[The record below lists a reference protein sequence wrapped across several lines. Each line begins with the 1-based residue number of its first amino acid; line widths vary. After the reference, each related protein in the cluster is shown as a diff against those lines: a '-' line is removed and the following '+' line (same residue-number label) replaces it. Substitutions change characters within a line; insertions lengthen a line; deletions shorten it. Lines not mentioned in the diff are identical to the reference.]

1 MKTLYIIRGLPG
13 SGKTTMANEL
23 VGHYAYCEADQFF
36 TSQDGSY
43 HYDKEKIREAH
54 EWCKNQVK
62 ALMILNQY
70 KIAVSNTFVKRWEI
84 QPYVALAQQYG
95 YRIVEITMSGD
106 TYANLH
112 NVPEETIQ
120 RMKANWEK

>member
-1 MKTLYIIRGLPG
+1 
-13 SGKTTMANEL
+13 MANEL